1 MSSTQNGTITLE
13 DFIRHCQERSTYL
26 LETALEP
33 FQNNDS
39 SLHQAM
45 RYSCLNG
52 GKRIRPILVFAS
64 AQACGLKLPFEPNMP
79 SPCDALAGAIECIH
93 TYSLI
98 HDDLPA
104 MDDDELRRGKP
115 TCHIAFDEA
124 TAILT
129 GDALQCLAMELAA
142 YAPELNAEQARSAL
156 QLLSRASGA
165 LGMVLGQA
173 IDLAHVDKTLSA
185 QALESMHAYKTG
197 ALIECAVALG
207 ALAANATDE
216 QSSALGRYSTA
227 IGLAFQVQDDILD
240 VTSSTD
246 TLGKPQGADAALN
259 KPTYVSILGL
269 EGAKSKAQE
278 LLVEARESL
287 AGFGDSANTLRD
299 LAVYIIER
307 NH

>member
-64 AQACGLKLPFEPNMP
+64 AQACGLKLPFEPN
-79 SPCDALAGAIECIH
+79 
-93 TYSLI
+93 
-98 HDDLPA
+98 LPA